1 MSLTVLQTVKPRSM
15 TVILGSINKTD
26 FFLLSLYHL
35 YNHWIIIFN
44 NIRIAKSNMALS
56 EFKDLN
62 PSPLL

>member
-26 FFLLSLYHL
+26 FFLLSFHHL